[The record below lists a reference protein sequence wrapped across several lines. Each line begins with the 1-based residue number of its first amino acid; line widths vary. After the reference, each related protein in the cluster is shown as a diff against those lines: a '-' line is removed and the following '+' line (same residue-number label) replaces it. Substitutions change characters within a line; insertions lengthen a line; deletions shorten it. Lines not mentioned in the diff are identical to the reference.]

1 VVGERLDLAAQII
14 RKVVEVL
21 LLAGGH
27 RLEHAPQRLG
37 IETAV
42 LLPAV
47 LRARLAGL
55 ALLPLGAL
63 LAALALLPA
72 LAPLALLPLLTLL
85 APRLLGAGLVAG
97 VQLALLALLPPL
109 GALARLLQAAL
120 DAAPLG
126 LEDLLELLADV
137 LQHVVELELVELLL
151 ALLAQALEELLQAH
165 HAVAGAV
172 LEAGL
177 HHPLQR
183 AADVPVGEQVVGELL
198 HQLFRVERRELLRAV
213 PARVAIEAHY
223 HTSPTSSH

>member
-55 ALLPLGAL
+55 ALLALSAL

-85 APRLLGAGLVAG
+85 TLLAPRLLGAGLVAG
-97 VQLALLALLPPL
+97 VLLALLALLPSL

-137 LQHVVELELVELLL
+137 LQHVVELE
-151 ALLAQALEELLQAH
+151 
-165 HAVAGAV
+165 
-172 LEAGL
+172 
-177 HHPLQR
+177 
-183 AADVPVGEQVVGELL
+183 
-198 HQLFRVERRELLRAV
+198 
-213 PARVAIEAHY
+213 
-223 HTSPTSSH
+223 